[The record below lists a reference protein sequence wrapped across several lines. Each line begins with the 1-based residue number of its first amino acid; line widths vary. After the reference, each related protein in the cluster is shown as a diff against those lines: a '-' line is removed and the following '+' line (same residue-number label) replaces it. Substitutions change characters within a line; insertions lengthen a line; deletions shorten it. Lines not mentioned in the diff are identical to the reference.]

1 MTSKWPM
8 VGWSDALSITYRF
21 GVNRELV
28 SPVLV
33 GRRTELDRLRS
44 LLDQA
49 VAGEPHV
56 ALVAG
61 EAGVGKSRLVQEI
74 ARIARESGARVL
86 TGGCVEL
93 GGEGLPLAPLT
104 DMLRTVV
111 RSTPSEELDL
121 CLGAARLPLARLLP
135 ELSPGSIGP
144 AQEGSPTQLL
154 EHVLGLITR
163 LAAARP
169 LLVVVEDLHWAD
181 RSTLDLLAFLVQ
193 TLRELGVL
201 MVLTY
206 RSDEMHRRHPLRPL
220 VTAWERVRNLER
232 LELERFTRAE
242 VAEQLNAICETT
254 PSIEFMDVVF
264 ERSQGNAFLV
274 EEILA
279 ATDSGADP
287 YELPPSLRDVL
298 LARTETASEVAQRI
312 LRTAAV
318 AGPSVGERLLEVV
331 AGIPEAQL
339 YPALRESVEHHLLV
353 VDEAGHGYAFR
364 HALTRDAL
372 YDDMLPG
379 ERARLHAAYGAA
391 LSADPTLLGEDGNV
405 AATLAH
411 HWYAALDLPRALS
424 ASVQAGR
431 QASTAFAPAEAARHL
446 ERALQIWPRV
456 PDASEVAGVDW
467 PALNIMAADAVVG
480 AGEPNRG
487 LSILDQVLAETDLDL
502 DVTRRAELVERRAF
516 MLRALSRDREAV
528 RQLQDAL
535 TLLPAGEATPTRA
548 VVLASLANSRM
559 RTDDMEGA
567 ASTAR
572 EAVAVAAKVGAVAQQ
587 ADALIT
593 LGSVVAYLDDGRGDL
608 AALREGVELA
618 ERHGLHTV
626 SVRGYTN
633 LSDVLAMLG
642 RFAEAAEVA
651 RAGVALAGRVGLA
664 SSWGAMITG
673 NLAEPLVRLG
683 RWREALD
690 LITESLADEP
700 SGAFA
705 STLLLMRAEICVW
718 QGDEEGAKRDLREAR
733 RHFGD
738 GSELQF
744 VAPMRYLEAELARSR
759 GRLTEARYP
768 LRGLG
773 GPIAG
778 VYARY
783 VWPLLW
789 LGMRVEADIADS
801 SPSGDSDTARE
812 RDRLFALVREVPNT
826 TPSTHGYAAM
836 VEAEAARLARRD
848 EVAAWQRAVD
858 ATRVA
863 AEAYPLCYSLFRLAE
878 AQATDPAVSADH
890 TSATAA
896 ECMLLAERLAAATA
910 DDIRTLARR
919 ARLRIAPA
927 PAESAATHPS
937 LRIRLTD
944 RELEVLDLV
953 ADGHSNGQIAA
964 ALYISPKTA
973 SVHVSNI
980 LAKLNVSSRTE
991 AAVQAHRLGLLTA
1004 HGS

>member
-1 MTSKWPM
+1 M
-8 VGWSDALSITYRF
+8 
-21 GVNRELV
+21 NRELV

-33 GRRTELDRLRS
+33 GRRTELGRLRS

-61 EAGVGKSRLVQEI
+61 EAGVGKSRLVQEV
-74 ARIARESGARVL
+74 ARIARDSGARVL
-86 TGGCVEL
+86 VGGCVEL

-104 DMLRTVV
+104 DMLRAVV
-111 RSTPSEELDL
+111 RSSSSEELDR

-135 ELSPGSIGP
+135 ELSPGSSGP

-154 EHVLGLITR
+154 EYVLGLITR
-163 LAAARP
+163 LAATRP
-169 LLVVVEDLHWAD
+169 LLIVVEDLHWAD
-181 RSTLDLLAFLVQ
+181 RSTLDLVAFLVQ

-220 VTAWERVRNLER
+220 VTAWERVRNTER

-254 PSIEFMDVVF
+254 PSPEFMDVVF

-298 LARTETASEVAQRI
+298 LARTETVSEVAQRI

-318 AGPSVGERLLEVV
+318 AGPSVEERLLEVV
-331 AGIPEAQL
+331 AGVPEAQL
-339 YPALRESVEHHLLV
+339 YPVLRESVEHHLLV

-391 LSADPTLLGEDGNV
+391 LSADPTLLGEDGNA

-431 QASTAFAPAEAARHL
+431 QASAAFAPAEASRHL

-456 PDASEVAGVDW
+456 PDAIEGAGVDRI
-467 PALNIMAADAVVG
+467 ALNIMAAEAAFG

-487 LSILDQVLAETDLDL
+487 LFILDQVLAETAFDL

-535 TLLPAGEATPTRA
+535 ALLPDGEAKPIRA
-548 VVLASLANSRM
+548 MVLASLANSRM

-572 EAVAVAAKVGAVAQQ
+572 KAVAVAAEVGAVAQQ

-593 LGSVVAYLDDGRGDL
+593 LGSVLAYLGDGRGEL

-633 LSDVLAMLG
+633 LSDALAMLG

-700 SGAFA
+700 SGTFA
-705 STLLLMRAEICVW
+705 ATLLLLRAEIHLW
-718 QGDEEGAKRDLREAR
+718 QGDEEGAERDLREAR

-744 VAPMRYLEAELARSR
+744 VTPMRYIEAELARSR
-759 GRLTEARYP
+759 GRLAEARNP
-768 LRGLG
+768 LRDLG
-773 GPIAG
+773 GPVTGA
-778 VYARY
+778 YARY

-789 LGMRVEADIADS
+789 LGMRIEADIANS
-801 SPSGDSDTARE
+801 SPSPDSDTAGE
-812 RDRLFALVREVPNT
+812 RDRLYALARDVPNT
-826 TPSTHGYAAM
+826 TPSAHGYAAM
-836 VEAEAARLARRD
+836 VDAEAARLDRRD
-848 EVAAWQRAVD
+848 EVAGWQRAVD
-858 ATRVA
+858 TTRAA

-878 AQATDPAVSADH
+878 AQATDPATSADR
-890 TSATAA
+890 TSATAT

-927 PAESAATHPS
+927 PAGTAATHPS

-944 RELEVLDLV
+944 REFEVLGLV
-953 ADGHSNGQIAA
+953 AEGRSNGQIAA

-980 LAKLNVSSRTE
+980 LTKLNASSRTE
-991 AAVQAHRLGLLTA
+991 AAAHAHRLGLLTTA
-1004 HGS
+1004 

>member
-1 MTSKWPM
+1 MVVTSGAP
-8 VGWSDALSITYRF
+8 YRF

-33 GRRTELDRLRS
+33 GRHAELGRLRS

-49 VAGEPHV
+49 VAGQPHV

-74 ARIARESGARVL
+74 ARVARDSGVRVL
-86 TGGCVEL
+86 VGGCVEL

-111 RSTPSEELDL
+111 RSSSGQELDL

-135 ELSPGSIGP
+135 ELSPDSSGHHP
-144 AQEGSPTQLL
+144 QEGSPTQLF
-154 EHVLGLITR
+154 EHVLGLITW
-163 LAAARP
+163 LAVTRP

-181 RSTLDLLAFLVQ
+181 GSTLDLVAFLVQ
-193 TLRELGVL
+193 TVRELGVL
-201 MVLTY
+201 LVLTY

-220 VTAWERVRNLER
+220 VTAWERVRHVER

-242 VAEQLNAICETT
+242 VAEQLNAICETA
-254 PSIEFMDVVF
+254 PSAEFMDVVF

-298 LARTETASEVAQRI
+298 LTRTETVSDVAQRI

-318 AGPSVGERLLEVV
+318 AGPSVQERLLEVI
-331 AGIPEAQL
+331 AGVPEAQL

-379 ERARLHAAYGAA
+379 ERTRLHAAYGAA
-391 LSADPTLLGEDGNV
+391 LSADPTLLGEDANV

-411 HWYAALDLPRALS
+411 HWYAALDLPRALA

-431 QASTAFAPAEAARHL
+431 QASRAFAPAEAARHL

-456 PDASEVAGVDW
+456 PDAAEVAGVDW
-467 PALNIMAADAVVG
+467 PALHIMAAEAVLG
-480 AGEPNRG
+480 GGGPNRG
-487 LSILDQVLAETDLDL
+487 LSILDQVLADTDLDL

-516 MLRALSRDREAV
+516 MLRALGRDREAV

-535 TLLPAGEATPTRA
+535 ALLPDGQATPIRA

-567 ASTAR
+567 AGTAR
-572 EAVAVAAKVGAVAQQ
+572 EAVAVAGMVGAVAQQ

-593 LGSVVAYLDDGRGDL
+593 LGSVLAYLDDGRDEL

-626 SVRGYTN
+626 SMRGYTN

-642 RFAEAAEVA
+642 RFAEATEVA
-651 RAGVALAGRVGLA
+651 RAGVALAGRFGLA

-673 NLAEPLVRLG
+673 NLAEPLLRLG

-690 LITESLADEP
+690 LITEALADDP
-700 SGAFA
+700 SGTFA
-705 STLLLMRAEICVW
+705 STLLVLRAELRLW
-718 QGDEEGAKRDLREAR
+718 QGDEEGAEQDLREVR

-744 VAPMRYLEAELARSR
+744 VAPIRYIEAELARGR
-759 GRLTEARYP
+759 GRLTEARRF
-768 LRGLG
+768 LRDLG
-773 GPIAG
+773 GALTG
-778 VYARY
+778 TYARY
-783 VWPLLW
+783 MWPLLW
-789 LGMRVEADIADS
+789 LGMRVEADLARS
-801 SPSGDSDTARE
+801 SPSPGSDSGTGSGSERERE
-812 RDRLFALVREVPNT
+812 RDRLFAVAREVPNT
-826 TPSTHGYAAM
+826 TPSAHGYAAM
-836 VEAEAARLARRD
+836 VEAEAARLVRRD

-858 ATRVA
+858 AMRVA

-878 AQATDPAVSADH
+878 AQATDPAIDADR

-896 ECMLLAERLAAATA
+896 ECLLLAERLAAATA

-927 PAESAATHPS
+927 PAAAATHPS

-944 RELEVLDLV
+944 RELEVLELV
-953 ADGHSNGQIAA
+953 ADGRSNGQIAA

-980 LAKLNVSSRTE
+980 LAKLSVASRTE
-991 AAVQAHRLGLLTA
+991 AAVQAHRLGLLTTR
-1004 HGS
+1004 GI